1 VLGLVP
7 FSLSALAYAD
17 SCSFFFVASVSSLC
31 TVSENDDTNSIY
43 HDWLPR
49 TKEKIVEILHR
60 NAIDSLQKD
69 KQHRRRRKNWRRT
82 GTNKTE
88 RQTARRR
95 AKQHERTVLPLDR
108 ELFRLRL
115 REEIITTLFQ

>member
-1 VLGLVP
+1 LQLLELEGQ
-7 FSLSALAYAD
+7 AAWKR
-17 SCSFFFVASVSSLC
+17 
-31 TVSENDDTNSIY
+31 NDDSIY

-69 KQHRRRRKNWRRT
+69 T
-82 GTNKTE
+82 TEGEGKTE
-88 RQTARRR
+88 EEEGRTRRPRQRDRQTARKR

-115 REEIITTLFQ
+115 REEIVTTLFQ